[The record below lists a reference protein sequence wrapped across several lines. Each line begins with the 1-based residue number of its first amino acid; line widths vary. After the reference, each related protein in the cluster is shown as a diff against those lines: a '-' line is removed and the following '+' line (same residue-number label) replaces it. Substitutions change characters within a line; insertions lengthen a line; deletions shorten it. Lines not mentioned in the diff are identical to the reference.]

1 MIHKTFVETDSGLV
15 ARVTF
20 TLPNNIW
27 ADAFYLVGDFNDWNR
42 TSHPFPQ
49 DREGQW
55 SITVDLELGRASRR
69 IARASGASPLT
80 WSWAGPSSSATCA
93 MVKSG

>member
-1 MIHKTFVETDSGLV
+1 MPHDPLWRNSADKTFVETDSGLV

-20 TLPNNIW
+20 TLPNSIW
-27 ADAFYLVGDFNDWNR
+27 ADAIYLVGDFNLWRNSAA
-42 TSHPFPQ
+42 TGTALPIP
-49 DREGQW
+49 
-55 SITVDLELGRASRR
+55 SRR

-93 MVKSG
+93 MVKSA